1 MSPRPGRS
9 AAPHVVVLAL
19 LVQALALPAKLLAMA
34 TSRAPY
40 DPLAQTISDLGARG
54 CTSIGYP
61 SGPVEVCSPLHAVLN
76 GSWVLAG
83 IALVVA
89 ALGLA
94 RTPSPAGRGVRGAAV
109 FLLAVTGV
117 STVACGL
124 IPLDV
129 DLTWHSLVSLP
140 AILLGPAAAAM
151 TLACWW
157 SAEPS
162 RARRRLC
169 WLLGALPTLAA
180 VAMLLVLDGLG
191 VMGLLERIAVWVPLL
206 ALGALGW
213 RGVRH
218 GSS

>member
-1 MSPRPGRS
+1 MSSSPGPATAPRV
-9 AAPHVVVLAL
+9 AAIAL
-19 LVQALALPAKLLAMA
+19 LVQALALPAELLAMA
-34 TSRAPY
+34 ASRAPY
-40 DPLAQTISDLGARG
+40 DPVAQTISDLGARS
-54 CTSIGYP
+54 CTAIGYP
-61 SGPVEVCSPLHAVLN
+61 SGPVEVCSPLHVVLN
-76 GSWVLAG
+76 GSWVLSG

-94 RTPSPAGRGVRGAAV
+94 RMPSPAGRPARAAAV
-109 FLLAVTGV
+109 ALLVVMGV

-129 DLTWHSLVSLP
+129 DLAWHSLVSLP
-140 AILLGPAAAAM
+140 AILLGPAAAAL

-157 SAEPS
+157 SRQPS
-162 RARRRLC
+162 RGRRRLC